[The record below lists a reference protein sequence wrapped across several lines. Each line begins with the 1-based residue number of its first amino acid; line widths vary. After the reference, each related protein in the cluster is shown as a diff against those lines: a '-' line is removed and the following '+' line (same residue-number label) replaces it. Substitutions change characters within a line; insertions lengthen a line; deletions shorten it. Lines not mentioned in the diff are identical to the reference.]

1 MKSSAAQN
9 NTAKIDEL
17 KNRADNRKCFDCHE
31 KVTPLIILYEQG
43 TTYAVMDFGIFVCST
58 CSGIHR
64 ELNHKVKGI
73 AMCNFNDKE
82 IETLTKNGNDVSDSS
97 IDDTTTMFALDFS
110 FSHINLL
117 DMNRTPIKA

>member
-1 MKSSAAQN
+1 
-9 NTAKIDEL
+9 
-17 KNRADNRKCFDCHE
+17 
-31 KVTPLIILYEQG
+31 
-43 TTYAVMDFGIFVCST
+43 
-58 CSGIHR
+58 
-64 ELNHKVKGI
+64 VKGI